1 MAFRYAT
8 KDKDNYPDPGP
19 YERLWDFYKYNDR
32 INNLNT
38 NDYLSFVFYLIKKTF
53 IILFYNTN
61 YPYFKDI
68 YNNN

>member
-8 KDKDNYPDPGP
+8 KDKDNYPDPRP
-19 YERLWDFYKYNDR
+19 YERFGDFYKYNDR

-53 IILFYNTN
+53 IKTFLNAYRLF
-61 YPYFKDI
+61 K
-68 YNNN
+68 